1 MALNPKWTLSLF
13 SASICILVT
22 DFLFCFVL
30 LGGKKDSVKSPL
42 LKWHAIL
49 ADMQSKEKSVRHP
62 KSQAHLNKVG
72 GQFF

>member
-1 MALNPKWTLSLF
+1 MTLIAEWTLLLF

-49 ADMQSKEKSVRHP
+49 ADMQSKEKNERHP
-62 KSQAHLNKVG
+62 KSQAHLNKIG
-72 GQFF
+72 GQSF